1 MEDYGYSNYKLFL
14 SGDLQGFENIVKYY
28 RNNLILFKFHIFSFL
43 IIDPSRRTPDIR
55 CRRYSK

>member
-28 RNNLILFKFHIFSFL
+28 RNNLIFRTIYNNFVIIFVMRAKL
-43 IIDPSRRTPDIR
+43 EH
-55 CRRYSK
+55 KL